1 MVVKLEAIKRE
12 TSKSARAS
20 LRKEAMIPAVV
31 YGKKEA
37 STPIAVS
44 VINFKKV
51 WEEAGESTVVTLDG
65 FGKSVDVLIQEVS
78 IDHISGLPVHV
89 DFYAIEADKKVEVE
103 VPLEYVGE
111 APAVKLL
118 GGNLVKV
125 LHEVSIEALPKN
137 LPHSIEVDIS
147 TLETFESQILAKDLK
162 LSTGVTLITNPEEVV
177 ALVAAVSEEKEEE
190 VVAPD
195 LSAIEV
201 EKKGKTDEEADAKAD
216 E

>member
-1 MVVKLEAIKRE
+1 MVVKLEATKRE
-12 TSKSARAS
+12 TSKSARAT

-147 TLETFESQILAKDLK
+147 SLETFETQILAKDLK
-162 LSTGVTLITNPEEVV
+162 LSTGVTLITDAEEVV
-177 ALVAAVSEEKEEE
+177 ALVAPVTEEKEEE
-190 VVAPD
+190 VAAPD

-201 EKKGKTDEEADAKAD
+201 EKKGKTDEEADTKAD

>member
-1 MVVKLEAIKRE
+1 MVVTLEATKRE
-12 TSKSARAS
+12 TSKSARLA

-37 STPIAVS
+37 STPIAIS

-51 WEEAGESTVVTLDG
+51 WEEAGESTVVTLNG
-65 FGKSVDVLIQEVS
+65 FGKSVDVLIQEVA
-78 IDHISGLPVHV
+78 IDHVSGLPVHV
-89 DFYAIEADKKVEVE
+89 DFYAIEADKMVEVE
-103 VPLEYVGE
+103 VPLDYVGE
-111 APAVKLL
+111 SPAVKLL

-125 LHEVSIEALPKN
+125 LHEVTIEALPKN
-137 LPHSIEVDIS
+137 LPHNIEVDIS
-147 TLETFESQILAKDLK
+147 SLETFDSQILAKDLK
-162 LSTGVTLITNPEEVV
+162 LSPGVTLITNPEEVV
-177 ALVAAVSEEKEEE
+177 ALVAEVTEEKEEE

-201 EKKGKTDEEADAKAD
+201 EKKGKTDEEGEEAKS

>member
-65 FGKSVDVLIQEVS
+65 LGKGIDVLIQEVS

-89 DFYAIEADKKVEVE
+89 DFYAIEADKMVEVE

-162 LSTGVTLITNPEEVV
+162 LSTGVTLITNAEEVV
-177 ALVAAVSEEKEEE
+177 ALVAAVTEEKDEDA
-190 VVAPD
+190 VAPD
-195 LSAIEV
+195 LSTIEV
-201 EKKGKTDEEADAKAD
+201 IKEGKTDEESDAKAD

>member
-51 WEEAGESTVVTLDG
+51 WEQAGESTVVTLDG
-65 FGKSVDVLIQEVS
+65 LGKGIDVLIQEVS

-89 DFYAIEADKKVEVE
+89 DFYAIEADKMVEVE

-162 LSTGVTLITNPEEVV
+162 LSTGVTLITNAEEVV
-177 ALVAAVSEEKEEE
+177 ALVAAVTEEKDEDA
-190 VVAPD
+190 VAPD
-195 LSAIEV
+195 LSTIEV
-201 EKKGKTDEEADAKAD
+201 IKKGKTDEESDAKAD

>member
-65 FGKSVDVLIQEVS
+65 LGKGIDVLIQEVS

-89 DFYAIEADKKVEVE
+89 DFYAIEADKMVEVE

-162 LSTGVTLITNPEEVV
+162 LSTGVTLITNAEEVV
-177 ALVAAVSEEKEEE
+177 ALVAAVTEEKDEDA
-190 VVAPD
+190 VAPD
-195 LSAIEV
+195 LSTIEV
-201 EKKGKTDEEADAKAD
+201 IKKGKTDEESDAKAD